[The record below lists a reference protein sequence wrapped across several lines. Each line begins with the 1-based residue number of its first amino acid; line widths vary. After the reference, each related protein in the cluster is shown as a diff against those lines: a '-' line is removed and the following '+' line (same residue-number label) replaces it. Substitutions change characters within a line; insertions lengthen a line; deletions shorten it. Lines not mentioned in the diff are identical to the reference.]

1 MRIDLLGQLTDYLI
15 HMLHTSLNLDQ
26 VLFLALHGSC
36 KFFMG
41 SLKSFYLLLYR
52 RQRNRLEDVTIRL
65 HCGNRGLRFGQ
76 RIGNSTQ
83 RPLRTRTR
91 MPSFL
96 ALMFC
101 FRSICILLL
110 HTVAS

>member
-1 MRIDLLGQLTDYLI
+1 MRVDLLGQLTDYLI
-15 HMLHTSLNLDQ
+15 HMLHRSLSLDQ

-76 RIGNSTQ
+76 RIDPYVYYYCTLWPVSVYVILCLVNYPEHVER
-83 RPLRTRTR
+83 RPR
-91 MPSFL
+91 
-96 ALMFC
+96 
-101 FRSICILLL
+101 
-110 HTVAS
+110 